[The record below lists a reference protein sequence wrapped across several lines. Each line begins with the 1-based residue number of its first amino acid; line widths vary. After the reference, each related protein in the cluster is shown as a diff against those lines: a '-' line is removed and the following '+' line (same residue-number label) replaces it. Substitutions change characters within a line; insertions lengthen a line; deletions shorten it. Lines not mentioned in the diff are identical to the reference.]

1 VGHVVGRDCMLHT
14 KTMRE
19 RMRFTT
25 FSIPNVPM
33 TPTQHSINAVTLWGD
48 DSRTNAS
55 CASGSMCSMPPA
67 KKKPADTQLA
77 RESLR
82 GSERQTKGT
91 SPQPTMRQNIDRADS
106 SRNAVPIGD
115 GTGVPPALAKI
126 LRLTQE
132 TVVFASCSLP
142 ITRLRTHGHCSH
154 AALPLLPPPLLLPPP
169 PQQQHQKQPPPFVSA
184 ADYSHFTPLLT
195 LCKFNSTPKPYC
207 S

>member
-1 VGHVVGRDCMLHT
+1 
-14 KTMRE
+14 MRE

-33 TPTQHSINAVTLWGD
+33 IPTQHSINAVTLWGD

-67 KKKPADTQLA
+67 KKNPADTQLA

-115 GTGVPPALAKI
+115 GTGVPCAFENP
-126 LRLTQE
+126 
-132 TVVFASCSLP
+132 SLDAGYGSFLVLF
-142 ITRLRTHGHCSH
+142 TAHHTAAH
-154 AALPLLPPPLLLPPP
+154 AW
-169 PQQQHQKQPPPFVSA
+169 
-184 ADYSHFTPLLT
+184 PLLT
-195 LCKFNSTPKPYC
+195 RGAAAVAAATAAAASAAAFRLPPTAAPLHPLSLI
-207 S
+207 